1 MGITNCLTCDSFV
14 FIFKVNITLKVHFD
28 TKYWE
33 ELLDNINW
41 FWRKFVAPELLA
53 NKLKLNM
60 AKIVSEKHLVAVPYI
75 TSNDDDDDADDNSP
89 QQTTRKICI
98 SLSYILNAN
107 QLDMCFQSEQ
117 EL

>member
-1 MGITNCLTCDSFV
+1 M
-14 FIFKVNITLKVHFD
+14 NITLKIHFD

-33 ELLDNINW
+33 ELLDNIDW
-41 FWRKFVAPELLA
+41 FWSKFIAPELLA

-60 AKIVSEKHLVAVPYI
+60 AKVVYEKYLVAVPYI
-75 TSNDDDDDADDNSP
+75 TSNDGDGDADDDSP

-98 SLSYILNAN
+98 SLPHILNPN
-107 QLDMCFQSEQ
+107 QLDMCFQSEE